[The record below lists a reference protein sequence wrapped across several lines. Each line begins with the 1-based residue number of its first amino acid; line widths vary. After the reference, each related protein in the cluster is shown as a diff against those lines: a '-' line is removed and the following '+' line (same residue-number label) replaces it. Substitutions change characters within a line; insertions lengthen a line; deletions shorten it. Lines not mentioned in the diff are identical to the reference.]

1 MGLIRKKEDTYA
13 EIMRYLRLLMNEDEV
28 QNIDHAADAA
38 IIYIQKLASIRVD
51 EIENKR

>member
-1 MGLIRKKEDTYA
+1 MGLIRKKEDTYT

>member
-1 MGLIRKKEDTYA
+1 MGLVRKKEDTYA

>member
-13 EIMRYLRLLMNEDEV
+13 EIMRYLRLLMNENEV

>member
-13 EIMRYLRLLMNEDEV
+13 EIMRYLRLLMNENEV

-38 IIYIQKLASIRVD
+38 IIYIQKLASIRVN